1 MDELIRQAWV
11 DAHKIAIIEHGEEMG
26 IENFE
31 IAEFCWQELDKLERE
46 DKFFTVYF
54 RLLEERGLKQ

>member
-1 MDELIRQAWV
+1 
-11 DAHKIAIIEHGEEMG
+11 MG